1 MKRLKASLIW
11 TTIVI
16 LAATGLAPSRQAEA
30 TPVLQVAPGGAVQRN
45 VTYCTAGGVDLQMDV
60 YPPAII
66 RNPQSAIRNP
76 QAPAPAIIYVHGGSW
91 TSGDKA
97 EIGQGAADLNA
108 RGYLV
113 VSIDYRLAPQ
123 YKWPAQIE
131 DVKCAV
137 RSLRAHAGTYNIDP
151 NRIGVW
157 GSSAGGYLVALAGL
171 ATSSAGFDT
180 QGGYL
185 DQSSRVQAVVDMF
198 GPTDLLAYKPDQ
210 LAIGLGQVVFGYSQG
225 GPTDLLAKAS
235 PITYV
240 SKDAPPFLILQG
252 DRDALVPPSQSQ
264 ELNDKLLAAGA
275 SSTLVLVKNAGHSFV
290 PVTGNLKDLSP
301 SIDQIKAMIP
311 DFFDRTLG
319 SGQVSSQQ
327 FPQTGKSVQGKFLSY
342 WQDHGGLAQFG
353 YPISDELQERSFTD
367 GKTYTVQYFERAR
380 FELHPENSPPS
391 DVLLSLLGVSRYN
404 QQYPNRAGSGPPSSQ
419 TPNQSPGS
427 ILFEQTGKRVGGKFL
442 AYWQTHG
449 GLAQFGYPI
458 SDELTEVSPLD
469 GKPYRVQ
476 YFERAL
482 FEYHPEN
489 APPYDVLLAQLGRM
503 LYDK

>member
-11 TTIVI
+11 TAVTILTAI
-16 LAATGLAPSRQAEA
+16 TLEAGSQAQAA
-30 TPVLQVAPGGAVQRN
+30 PVLQVAPGGQVQRN
-45 VTYCTAGGVDLQMDV
+45 VTYCTVGGVDLQMDI
-60 YPPAII
+60 YPPAAI
-66 RNPQSAIRNP
+66 RNPQS
-76 QAPAPAIIYVHGGSW
+76 PAPAIVYVHGGSW
-91 TSGDKA
+91 VSGDKA
-97 EIGQGAADLNA
+97 EIGQGAANLNA
-108 RGYLV
+108 RGYMV

-137 RSLRAHAGTYNIDP
+137 RSLRAHAATYNIDP
-151 NRIGVW
+151 NRIGIW
-157 GSSAGGYLVALAGL
+157 GSSAGGHLAALAGL

-180 QGGYL
+180 ESGYL

-210 LAIGLGQVVFGYSQG
+210 LAIGLGQAVFGYAQG
-225 GPTDLLAKAS
+225 GPTDLLAMAS

-240 SKDAPPFLILQG
+240 SKAAPPFLILQG
-252 DRDALVPPSQSQ
+252 DHDLLVPPSQSQ

-327 FPQTGKSVQGKFLSY
+327 FPQTGKSVQGNFLSY

-380 FELHPENSPPS
+380 FELHPEILLAAEGATQS
-391 DVLLSLLGVSRYN
+391 DVLLSLLGVLRYN
-404 QQYPNRAGSGPPSSQ
+404 QRYPSGAGSPPAPVQ

-427 ILFEQTGKRVGGKFL
+427 VLFQQTGKRVGGKFL

-503 LYDK
+503 LYEK